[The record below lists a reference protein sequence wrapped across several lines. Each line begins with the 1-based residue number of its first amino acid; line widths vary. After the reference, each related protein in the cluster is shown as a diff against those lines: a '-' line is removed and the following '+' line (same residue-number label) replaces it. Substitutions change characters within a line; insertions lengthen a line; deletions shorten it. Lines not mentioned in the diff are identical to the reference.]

1 MILKKQLKKVIE
13 MYIAAVKAAKL
24 SGKTIQVDLQL
35 EANPDNKSQWKIVNE
50 TAFAQKLATAFFAG
64 Q

>member
-1 MILKKQLKKVIE
+1 